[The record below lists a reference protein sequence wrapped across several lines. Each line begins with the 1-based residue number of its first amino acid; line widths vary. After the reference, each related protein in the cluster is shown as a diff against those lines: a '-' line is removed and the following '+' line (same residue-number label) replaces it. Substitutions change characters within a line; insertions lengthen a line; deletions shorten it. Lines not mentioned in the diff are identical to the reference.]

1 MTFPSGQVIQT
12 TSLDTSTA
20 KPSDARVDLL
30 LAVQTINTIVAD
42 ANTAS
47 GVVVLNGA
55 GELPSGILPS
65 TYAPSGDLV
74 LAPTSGTV
82 KIQDVLRLQQL
93 TTTQILALA
102 TPVIGDIALVTD
114 SGASD
119 LPAIC
124 FYDGTNWKFLAFSGL
139 TTLA

>member
-1 MTFPSGQVIQT
+1 MTFPTGQVIPT
-12 TSLDTSTA
+12 TSLDTSQA

-47 GVVVLNGA
+47 GVVVLDGA
-55 GELPSGILPS
+55 GEIPSGTLPS
-65 TYAPSGDLV
+65 TYAPTGDLV
-74 LAPTSGTV
+74 LSPTSGTV

-93 TTTQILALA
+93 TTSQILALA
-102 TPVIGDIALVTD
+102 TPVVGDIALSTDGD
-114 SGASD
+114 SGD
-119 LPAIC
+119 PAIC
-124 FYDGTNWKFLAFSGL
+124 FYDGTDWKFLAFSGL